1 MNKEQF
7 LQELESRLKIL
18 DHAERQDM
26 LSEYSQHID
35 MKVQSGMSEKE
46 AIEDFGDVNHLVEE
60 ILEVYHIDPEYR
72 VVEQGEKTK
81 NSIGNKM
88 ENSLKNGK
96 ASVSGYLQQ
105 QKKRRE
111 EKKEIRKAEK
121 KQGVIQKTKEKM
133 SSKRLERKEHREGKN
148 WLKTIGVS
156 MKKIIK
162 FCIRVSLLLIAF
174 PVIIL
179 DICAVFGLG
188 TLLILLVQGYP
199 LIGITIGVFGGVLCC
214 SSFILLMFS
223 YIFSQKTREAEN

>member
-7 LQELESRLKIL
+7 LKELESRLKIL

-72 VVEQGEKTK
+72 MVEEQEKTK

-88 ENSLKNGK
+88 ETSLKNGK
-96 ASVSGYLQQ
+96 ESFSGYLQQ

-111 EKKEIRKAEK
+111 EKKQIRKEEK

-133 SSKRLERKEHREGKN
+133 ASKRAERGEHSGRKN

-156 MKKIIK
+156 MKNIIK
-162 FCIRVSLLLIAF
+162 FCIKLSLLLIAI

-188 TLLILLVQGYP
+188 TLLILMIQGYP
-199 LIGITIGVFGGVLCC
+199 LIGVTIGVFGGVLCC
-214 SSFILLMFS
+214 SSCVLLMFS
-223 YIFSQKTREAEN
+223 YIFSQKTKVAE